1 MYLSDLPGNG
11 KSFQIRR
18 DILRERNIEP
28 EPTNVNYNR
37 TVRNRQSSMNPPGLS
52 FESLDSVCELVLIAG
67 DISKPLIE
75 SKFEKIKVSR
85 KRLQFLIIKIDYMED
100 LKRRS
105 NLINDILFYLCYF
118 RCFFINDEPF
128 FLPSDL
134 KVLIEIQTYFN
145 NFLFESIHFL
155 KILPRKRLNFNLD
168 HLICSQIDRNCPMQT
183 SCFLISQVVENKNT
197 IQYSGYPVQN
207 LFNRNNYPNQSETY
221 PKILTLD
228 KIKEIIDKYYIKN
241 PNRTGEVTFS
251 SLTLFCKMIAYEFKN
266 LNSFP
271 PLNLSI
277 NNLNTNIYKPE
288 TFELILNICVK
299 SINPSVEAIHTQDN
313 AIQNLTQIQTE

>member
-1 MYLSDLPGNG
+1 
-11 KSFQIRR
+11 
-18 DILRERNIEP
+18 
-28 EPTNVNYNR
+28 
-37 TVRNRQSSMNPPGLS
+37 
-52 FESLDSVCELVLIAG
+52 
-67 DISKPLIE
+67 
-75 SKFEKIKVSR
+75 
-85 KRLQFLIIKIDYMED
+85 
-100 LKRRS
+100 
-105 NLINDILFYLCYF
+105 
-118 RCFFINDEPF
+118 
-128 FLPSDL
+128 
-134 KVLIEIQTYFN
+134 
-145 NFLFESIHFL
+145 
-155 KILPRKRLNFNLD
+155 
-168 HLICSQIDRNCPMQT
+168 MQT

-266 LNSFP
+266 LNYFP